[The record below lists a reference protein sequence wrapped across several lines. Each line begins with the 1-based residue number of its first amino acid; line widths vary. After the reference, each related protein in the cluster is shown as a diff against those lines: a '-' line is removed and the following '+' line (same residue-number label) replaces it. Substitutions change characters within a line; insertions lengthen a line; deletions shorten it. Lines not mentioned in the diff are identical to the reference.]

1 MVSFTELLA
10 SMGFLI
16 WGLCVI
22 SSSLADLSAVH
33 STYYL
38 GGMQVCQF
46 QSPSYVISTG
56 GTLGF
61 RECSM
66 TKFCDP
72 GTSHQGSSM
81 SLLCVELVVVWV
93 VFFSCGLLLL
103 AWQMQRRV
111 V

>member
-1 MVSFTELLA
+1 
-10 SMGFLI
+10 
-16 WGLCVI
+16 
-22 SSSLADLSAVH
+22 
-33 STYYL
+33 
-38 GGMQVCQF
+38 
-46 QSPSYVISTG
+46 
-56 GTLGF
+56 
-61 RECSM
+61 M

-81 SLLCVELVVVWV
+81 GLLCVELVVVWV